1 MKRVILSATLLFWSA
16 SALFAQIINPD
27 VNIRFYNK
35 KIYTPDSAVEI
46 LVELE
51 NKTENPIAFLS
62 ADNKIYNIKV
72 KAATL
77 QGVLCEPSDLYLK
90 TMAIQ
95 EPYQYKEIILQPN
108 ESYSFRIVL
117 ADYVVIN
124 QADSYKIEVLF
135 FGQLSQNPG
144 EAAVSNPLF
153 LNIGEAESTQEEILT
168 AAEETVQPSSAAA
181 RRSAMEPDRVVAFTI
196 DALMNKKNDDF
207 FLYIDLESLYLKNAE
222 RKDLYMKGSEEVR
235 NALLNEYRRKITE
248 GNAEREFVLIPNR
261 YEISLTTYTA
271 TNAQVTVIEFFDRVT
286 FTEKKEYKYRLEKK
300 DSVWRI
306 KDYAVRNLG
315 IEK

>member
-108 ESYSFRIVL
+108 ESYSFRIDL

-153 LNIGEAESTQEEILT
+153 LNIGEAD
-168 AAEETVQPSSAAA
+168 AA

>member
-108 ESYSFRIVL
+108 ESYSFRIDL

-153 LNIGEAESTQEEILT
+153 LNISEAEAAVEGTPA
-168 AAEETVQPSSAAA
+168 AAEAAPQLSAVTAV
-181 RRSAMEPDRVVAFTI
+181 RSAMEPDRVVAFTI

>member
-1 MKRVILSATLLFWSA
+1 MKRVILSATLLLWSA
-16 SALFAQIINPD
+16 STLFAQIINPD

-90 TMAIQ
+90 TMAVQ
-95 EPYQYKEIILQPN
+95 EPYQYKEIILQPD
-108 ESYSFRIVL
+108 ERYSFRITL
-117 ADYVVIN
+117 SDYVVVN
-124 QADSYKIEVLF
+124 RADSYKIEVLF

-153 LNIGEAESTQEEILT
+153 LNIAEAEA
-168 AAEETVQPSSAAA
+168 AAEETPAAAEAAPQPSAVTAV
-181 RRSAMEPDRVVAFTI
+181 RKAMEPDRVVAFTI
-196 DALMNKKNDDF
+196 DAMMNQRDDDF

-235 NALLNEYRRKITE
+235 NEPLRNHADHLHRDKRAGYRH
-248 GNAEREFVLIPNR
+248 
-261 YEISLTTYTA
+261 
-271 TNAQVTVIEFFDRVT
+271 
-286 FTEKKEYKYRLEKK
+286 
-300 DSVWRI
+300 
-306 KDYAVRNLG
+306 
-315 IEK
+315 

>member
-1 MKRVILSATLLFWSA
+1 MKRVILSATLLLWSA
-16 SALFAQIINPD
+16 STLFAQIINPD

-108 ESYSFRIVL
+108 ESYSFRIDL

-153 LNIGEAESTQEEILT
+153 LNIAEAEA
-168 AAEETVQPSSAAA
+168 AAEETPAAAEAAPQPSAVTAV
-181 RRSAMEPDRVVAFTI
+181 RKAMEPDRVVAFTI
-196 DALMNKKNDDF
+196 DAMMNQRDDDF

-222 RKDLYMKGSEEVR
+222 RKELYMKGSEEVR
-235 NALLNEYRRKITE
+235 SALLSEYRRKITE
-248 GNAEREFVLIPNR
+248 GNAEREFVLVPNR
-261 YEISLTTYTA
+261 YEITLTTYTA

-300 DSVWRI
+300 DSVWMI
-306 KDYAVRNLG
+306 EDYSVRNLG

>member
-62 ADNKIYNIKV
+62 AV

-108 ESYSFRIVL
+108 ESYSFRIDL

>member
-108 ESYSFRIVL
+108 ESYSFRIDL

-235 NALLNEYRRKITE
+235 NVH
-248 GNAEREFVLIPNR
+248 F
-261 YEISLTTYTA
+261 
-271 TNAQVTVIEFFDRVT
+271 
-286 FTEKKEYKYRLEKK
+286 
-300 DSVWRI
+300 
-306 KDYAVRNLG
+306 
-315 IEK
+315 

>member
-1 MKRVILSATLLFWSA
+1 MKRVILSATLLLWSA
-16 SALFAQIINPD
+16 STLFAQIINPD

-90 TMAIQ
+90 TMAVQ
-95 EPYQYKEIILQPN
+95 EPYQYKEIILQPD
-108 ESYSFRIVL
+108 ERYSFRITL
-117 ADYVVIN
+117 SDYVVVN
-124 QADSYKIEVLF
+124 RADSYKIEVLF

-153 LNIGEAESTQEEILT
+153 LNIAEAEA
-168 AAEETVQPSSAAA
+168 AAEETPAAAEAAPQPSAVTAV
-181 RRSAMEPDRVVAFTI
+181 RKAMEPDRVVAFTI
-196 DALMNKKNDDF
+196 DAMMNQRDDDF

-222 RKDLYMKGSEEVR
+222 RKELYMKGSEEVR
-235 NALLNEYRRKITE
+235 SALLSEYRRKITE
-248 GNAEREFVLIPNR
+248 GNAEREFVLVPNR
-261 YEISLTTYTA
+261 YEITLTTSPA
-271 TNAQVTVIEFFDRVT
+271 TTAQVTVIEFFDRVT

-300 DSVWRI
+300 DSVWMI
-306 KDYAVRNLG
+306 EDYSVRNLG